1 MSTVPQLTPA
11 QLETDRTSVRVLD
24 VREPAEVT
32 TGRIAGSV
40 NIPLGQLA
48 GRLDELAPDVPIVT
62 ACQSGGR
69 SQLAADALAAAGY
82 RVANLG
88 GGMNAWTA
96 DGRPVETT

>member
-1 MSTVPQLTPA
+1 MSTVPQMTPA
-11 QLETDRTSVRVLD
+11 QLETDRTSVRVLE
-24 VREPAEVT
+24 VREPAEVA

-48 GRLDELAPDVPIVT
+48 GRLDELTPDVPIVT
-62 ACQSGGR
+62 VCQSGGR
-69 SQLAADALAAAGY
+69 SRRAADALAAAGY
-82 RVANLG
+82 PVANLD